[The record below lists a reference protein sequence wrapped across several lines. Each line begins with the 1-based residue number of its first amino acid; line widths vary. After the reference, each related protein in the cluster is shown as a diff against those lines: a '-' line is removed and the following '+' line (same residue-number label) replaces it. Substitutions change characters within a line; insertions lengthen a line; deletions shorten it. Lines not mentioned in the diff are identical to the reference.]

1 MFLNAQPMK
10 RTRSPSVSR
19 QVNRHEQWSKT
30 FGDMRAFY
38 MRAYFLRAFY
48 MRAFPLARL
57 SQLTLLTLLTSL
69 AVMPARAAAENGPQS
84 VTPRPIASTSTAT
97 PAEVL
102 SFQEFFQTPIGP
114 RGLALSDKT
123 RSLQD
128 QFVTL
133 TGYRVKTDV
142 PTVGWFLLAPLPNQV
157 SPEEDGDAN
166 DLPANT
172 VLVTLAPSSPSLPS
186 LPSPLSHPSQKELS
200 VLPMPMPMPM
210 PMNGDSA
217 RMTLNGRFHWGA
229 ERAPDGQTYWF
240 SLQLNEPLN

>member
-38 MRAYFLRAFY
+38 MRAFFLRAFFL
-48 MRAFPLARL
+48 RAFPLARL
-57 SQLTLLTLLTSL
+57 SQPMLLTLLTSL

-102 SFQEFFQTPIGP
+102 SFQEFFQTPIGH

-142 PTVGWFLLAPLPNQV
+142 PTLGWFLLAPLPNQV

-172 VLVTLAPSSPSLPS
+172 VLVTLAPSSPSP
-186 LPSPLSHPSQKELS
+186 PSPLSHPSQKGLS
-200 VLPMPMPMPM
+200 VLHMPMPM

-217 RMTLNGRFHWGA
+217 RMTLKGRFHWGA

>member
-10 RTRSPSVSR
+10 STRSPSVSR
-19 QVNRHEQWSKT
+19 QVNRHEQWSET

-38 MRAYFLRAFY
+38 KRAFFLRAL
-48 MRAFPLARL
+48 PLAGL
-57 SQLTLLTLLTSL
+57 SLPMLLT
-69 AVMPARAAAENGPQS
+69 VMPARAAAENGPQS
-84 VTPRPIASTSTAT
+84 VTPRPIASTSTAI

-172 VLVTLAPSSPSLPS
+172 VLVTLAPSSPSPLSLPS
-186 LPSPLSHPSQKELS
+186 LPSPPSPLSHPSQKGLS
-200 VLPMPMPMPM
+200 VLPMPM

-217 RMTLNGRFHWGA
+217 RMTLKGRFHWGA

>member
-19 QVNRHEQWSKT
+19 QVNRQEQWSET
-30 FGDMRAFY
+30 FGDMRAF
-38 MRAYFLRAFY
+38 FLHAFFL
-48 MRAFPLARL
+48 RAFPLARL
-57 SQLTLLTLLTSL
+57 SLPMLLTLLAL
-69 AVMPARAAAENGPQS
+69 MPARAAAENGPQS
-84 VTPRPIASTSTAT
+84 VTPRPIASASNAT

-172 VLVTLAPSSPSLPS
+172 VLVTLAPSSPSSPSPLSPLS
-186 LPSPLSHPSQKELS
+186 LPSPLSHPSQKGLS
-200 VLPMPMPMPM
+200 VLPMPMPT
-210 PMNGDSA
+210 PMNGDSG
-217 RMTLNGRFHWGA
+217 RMTLKGRFHWGA

>member
-19 QVNRHEQWSKT
+19 QVNRHEQWSET

-38 MRAYFLRAFY
+38 MRAFFL
-48 MRAFPLARL
+48 RAFPLAGL
-57 SQLTLLTLLTSL
+57 SLPMLLTLLTLL

-128 QFVTL
+128 QLVTL

-142 PTVGWFLLAPLPNQV
+142 PTLGWFLLAPLPNQV

-172 VLVTLAPSSPSLPS
+172 VLVTLAPSSPSPPS
-186 LPSPLSHPSQKELS
+186 PPSPLSHPSQKGLS
-200 VLPMPMPMPM
+200 VLPMPMPT
-210 PMNGDSA
+210 PMNGDSG
-217 RMTLNGRFHWGA
+217 RMTLKGRFHWGA

>member
-1 MFLNAQPMK
+1 
-10 RTRSPSVSR
+10 
-19 QVNRHEQWSKT
+19 
-30 FGDMRAFY
+30 MRAFY
-38 MRAYFLRAFY
+38 MRAFFLHAFFL
-48 MRAFPLARL
+48 RAFPLARL
-57 SQLTLLTLLTSL
+57 SLPMLLTLLAL
-69 AVMPARAAAENGPQS
+69 MPARAAAENGPQS

-128 QFVTL
+128 QLVTL

-142 PTVGWFLLAPLPNQV
+142 PTVGWFLLAPLLNQV

-172 VLVTLAPSSPSLPS
+172 VLVTLAPSSPSP
-186 LPSPLSHPSQKELS
+186 PSPLSHPSQKGLS
-200 VLPMPMPMPM
+200 VLPMPMPM

-217 RMTLNGRFHWGA
+217 RMTLKGRFHWGA

>member
-19 QVNRHEQWSKT
+19 QVNRHEQWSET
-30 FGDMRAFY
+30 FGDMC
-38 MRAYFLRAFY
+38 AFY
-48 MRAFPLARL
+48 MRAFPLAGL
-57 SQLTLLTLLTSL
+57 SLPMLLTLLTLL

-142 PTVGWFLLAPLPNQV
+142 PTLGWFLLAPLPNQV
-157 SPEEDGDAN
+157 SPEEDGEAN

-172 VLVTLAPSSPSLPS
+172 VLVTLAPSSPSPLS
-186 LPSPLSHPSQKELS
+186 LPSPLSHPSQKGLS
-200 VLPMPMPMPM
+200 VLPMPMPT
-210 PMNGDSA
+210 PMNGDSG
-217 RMTLNGRFHWGA
+217 RMTLKGRFHWGA